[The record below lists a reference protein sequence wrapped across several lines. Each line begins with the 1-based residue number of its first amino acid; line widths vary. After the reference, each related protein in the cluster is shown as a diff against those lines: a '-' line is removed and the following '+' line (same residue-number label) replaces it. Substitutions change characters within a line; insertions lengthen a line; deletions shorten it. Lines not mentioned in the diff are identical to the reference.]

1 MSKILVPQ
9 KVEKVVFEELSYN
22 VALGR
27 SLVRYTHEIDLIV
40 GLKDMRNRI
49 VIKSPYLFCGLEEDE
64 TYNVLIHYKMDDVNK
79 DDDGKYYRSH
89 NDSCVVK
96 RREDMKLEKIEYDIN
111 GEDVQEITYVFSAQ
125 NKK

>member
-1 MSKILVPQ
+1 MSKILVPR
-9 KVEKVVFEELSYN
+9 KVEKVIFEKMRHSIT
-22 VALGR
+22 LGR
-27 SLVRYTHEIDLIV
+27 SVVEETQEIDLIV
-40 GLKDMRNRI
+40 SLKDMRNRI

-125 NKK
+125 NKN